1 MFAASYLIGVLAL
14 SAVQCAVRRLRGSE
28 RRGRLTQISQLPIE
42 QELLSQAVPTL
53 IMKIDKSM
61 KQLIPSLFCLCLF
74 YGAVAQAPRLIV
86 RVDDMGCS
94 HATNLGIM
102 RSFELGIATSVEVMV
117 PTAWFPEAV
126 TLLKAYPE
134 IDAGIHLT
142 LTSEWSG
149 LKWGPLTR
157 APGLSDDWGYFYPV
171 IWPNARFGEGRALLE
186 SDWTPAEV
194 EAELRAQIELAK
206 REIPQL
212 SHVSGH
218 MGCTGMT
225 EEVQAMVRRL
235 CDEYGLA
242 IFPEDHDVERMPG
255 LGGKELSP
263 AEKTANFIA
272 ALHGLEEGKTYL
284 FVEHPAL
291 DTPEQQAIGH
301 PGYDL
306 VAYDRMGVL
315 AVLTDPDVKQT
326 IEVLGIELISYA
338 DLR

>member
-1 MFAASYLIGVLAL
+1 MEKFTTFPGQEAFNPPVGYLP
-14 SAVQCAVRRLRGSE
+14 GSSCFYPKNDA
-28 RRGRLTQISQLPIE
+28 T
-42 QELLSQAVPTL
+42 
-53 IMKIDKSM
+53 M
-61 KQLIPSLFCLCLF
+61 KQGLPFLFFLF
-74 YGAVAQAPRLIV
+74 LFSAAFAQPPRLIV

-94 HATNLGIM
+94 HATNLGIL
-102 RSFELGIATSVEVMV
+102 RSFEEGIATSVEVMA
-117 PTAWFPEAV
+117 PTPWFPEAV
-126 TLLKAYPE
+126 ELLKTHPE
-134 IDAGIHLT
+134 IDAGLHLT

-157 APGLSDDWGYFYPV
+157 APGLSDDRGYFYPV

-186 SDWTPAEV
+186 SDWTLAEV
-194 EAELRAQIELAK
+194 EAELRAQIELTR

-225 EEVQAMVRRL
+225 EEVQALVRRL

-242 IFPEDHDVERMPG
+242 IFPEDHGVERMPG

-272 ALHGLEEGKTYL
+272 ALRRLENGKTYL

-315 AVLTDPDVKQT
+315 AVLTDPQVKRVV
-326 IEVLGIELISYA
+326 EELGIELISYA
-338 DLR
+338 QLK